1 MHKFKDDFAKSKICA
16 KKYFIKLNRYKKR
29 YITKTDKN
37 QLYNVKG
44 AVMRKTLTIY
54 YTSTCLKEGRR

>member
-37 QLYNVKG
+37 
-44 AVMRKTLTIY
+44 
-54 YTSTCLKEGRR
+54 